1 MRGSAIRYFMPLA
14 VAVIL
19 AGCASQ
25 QSQVFKSVE
34 GKTHAAV
41 VPAQQ
46 TASWAASWWMPRQNS
61 VSEQIAKGNIDLLWI
76 GDSITH
82 GWENTGKEVWDQY
95 YAKRNA
101 VNMGFSGDQTQH
113 VLWRLDHSDFSKISP
128 KLAILMI
135 GTNNSNGNDFTAEQI
150 SDGIIAICAKLRK
163 QFPGMKI
170 LMLAIFP
177 RGEGAS
183 AQREKNAKASEIAS
197 QIADGK
203 TIYYLDINKSFLQG
217 ETLPKSIMPDL
228 LHPNL
233 EGYRIW
239 AKEIEPTVAKLMGE
253 K

>member
-1 MRGSAIRYFMPLA
+1 MRSAVRYFTPLVLA
-14 VAVIL
+14 AML

-25 QSQVFKSVE
+25 QGQVFKSVE

-41 VPAQQ
+41 TPVQQ
-46 TASWAASWWMPRQNS
+46 TASWAASWWMPRHNS
-61 VSEQIAKGNIDLLWI
+61 VNEQLAKGNIDLLWI

-101 VNMGFSGDQTQH
+101 VNMGFSADQTQH
-113 VLWRLDHSDFSKISP
+113 VLWRLDHSDFSKVSP
-128 KLAILMI
+128 KLAIMMI
-135 GTNNSNGNDFTAEQI
+135 GTNNSNGNDFTPEQI
-150 SDGIIAICAKLRK
+150 SDGIITICARLRK
-163 QFPGMKI
+163 QFPDMKI

-183 AQREKNAKASEIAS
+183 AQREKNAKASVLAS